1 MFQNL
6 ILQVIMDVFNWITK
20 TILCRHKFERFCI
33 EPLREINHQVVIF
46 AKLDLLTFIIDRIHI
61 RRMCAGGVR

>member
-1 MFQNL
+1 MVCLDQLFL
-6 ILQVIMDVFNWITK
+6 HFSIF
-20 TILCRHKFERFCI
+20 TILCRNKFARFCI
-33 EPLREINHQVVIF
+33 EPLNHINHQVVIF